1 MTFSL
6 CGCTP
11 IFQKKVIELFEANVK
26 NNQDATIG
34 ALSVYWRNHI
44 YYYSD
49 ENGMTGIYQMN
60 CDGSQ
65 AELITECRDIKKLQ
79 IKDGLLYFLEYD
91 KEINNREIAT
101 KSYRL
106 NSLNLETGEKKT
118 IEIYATE
125 QGSYGLWDFCVGDS
139 NIVFTSL
146 WYSTP
151 TQKIEEATGIRRADG
166 YYLKSLAEL
175 SEISRVSRRQFN
187 YYLYNYD
194 NWYIAGN
201 VAKNLKEDMESPY
214 VDDWAA
220 IGIYEKEQKEPGFL
234 YHAEVYGSKYNTRI
248 LYQGKDRLLI
258 TNQDALSIYNIKE
271 KCQENREEVEGVL
284 MFRNAVERG
293 KHILLLATTKRGTE
307 KILCMD
313 IETGI
318 LEEIYETSKNSKII
332 YLNAECYTVLEENS
346 LINVPFEGTVNKW
359 NITKNIIKKGYKTDM
374 CGDWLFITHW
384 DARKKIRKLDYK
396 INMKNIENTIIP
408 LT

>member
-11 IFQKKVIELFEANVK
+11 IFQKKVIELFEANIK
-26 NNQDATIG
+26 NNQDAALG
-34 ALSVYWRNHI
+34 ALSGCWGNHI

-49 ENGMTGIYQMN
+49 ENGKPGIYQMN
-60 CDGSQ
+60 CDGGQ
-65 AELITECRDIKKLQ
+65 AKLITECRDIKKLQ

-101 KSYRL
+101 KSYKL
-106 NSLNLETGEKKT
+106 NSLNLETGEKKV
-118 IEIYATE
+118 IETYGTE
-125 QGSYGLWDFCVGDS
+125 QGSYGPWDFCVGDS

-146 WYSTP
+146 WYSMP
-151 TQKIEEATGIRRADG
+151 TQKIQEATGIRRTDG

-175 SEISRVSRRQFN
+175 SEISRVSRRQLN

-194 NWYIAGN
+194 SWYIAGN
-201 VAKNLKEDMESPY
+201 FVKNLKEDMETPY

-258 TNQDALSIYNIKE
+258 TDQDALSIYNIKE
-271 KCQENREEVEGVL
+271 KCQENRVEVEGVL
-284 MFRNAVERG
+284 LFRNAVERD
-293 KHILLLATTKRGTE
+293 KHILLLAMMKSGTE

-313 IETGI
+313 IETGTV
-318 LEEIYETSKNSKII
+318 EEIYETSKNSKII
-332 YLNAECYTVLEENS
+332 YLNAECYTVLEETS